1 MYDKYL
7 IFPSFHR
14 VHLVCKWWK
23 ASICGAMGVHLI
35 LLFIIIA
42 IAGVKLQVLRPSYLH
57 GSKDAVFHPLFSIL
71 TSEAD
76 EYNFISR

>member
-7 IFPSFHR
+7 IFPSFYR

-23 ASICGAMGVHLI
+23 ASISGAMGVHLV

-42 IAGVKLQVLRPSYLH
+42 IAG
-57 GSKDAVFHPLFSIL
+57 
-71 TSEAD
+71 
-76 EYNFISR
+76 

>member
-7 IFPSFHR
+7 IFPSFYR

-23 ASICGAMGVHLI
+23 ASICGTMVAFSG

-42 IAGVKLQVLRPSYLH
+42 IAG
-57 GSKDAVFHPLFSIL
+57 
-71 TSEAD
+71 
-76 EYNFISR
+76 